1 MKQMLFVLMLLPF
14 LAKADAVYDRFLDL
28 KRECKAEWDGFYH
41 NMSNNVSDNQGI
53 WRKNGS
59 GLIFT
64 ATNTCNAITNLKYY
78 VALVKVSTNSVSTNL
93 TSVTKRFSNGEA
105 HHFTYL
111 TSGRI
116 SQIEHWLT
124 RKGDFK
130 CYEVDTNEDLTC
142 YYSMTNFYGEH
153 GLMMYKNGR
162 LTEIGSTPDFSV
174 LRKKP

>member
-1 MKQMLFVLMLLPF
+1 MKYLLSAMMLSLPLFVR
-14 LAKADAVYDRFLDL
+14 ADAVYDRFLDL

-41 NMSNNVSDNQGI
+41 SLSNNVSGNQGM

-64 ATNTCNAITNLKYY
+64 TTNSCNAVTNVKYY
-78 VALVKVSTNSVSTNL
+78 ADLVKVSTNVVSTNL

-105 HHFTYL
+105 HHFTYFAA
-111 TSGRI
+111 GKI

-153 GLMMYKNGR
+153 GLMMYKNGS
-162 LTEIGSTPDFSV
+162 LTEVGGIPDFSA
-174 LRKKP
+174 LRE

>member
-1 MKQMLFVLMLLPF
+1 MKQVLFAMMLLPF

-28 KRECKAEWDGFYH
+28 KRECKEAWNDFYH
-41 NMSNNVSDNQGI
+41 SMSNSMENRKFQWQGDE
-53 WRKNGS
+53 WG
-59 GLIFT
+59 GTFT
-64 ATNTCNAITNLKYY
+64 ATNICGAVTNVEYF
-78 VALVKVSTNSVSTNL
+78 VDLVKISTNIVSTNL
-93 TSVTKRFSNGEA
+93 TCVDRYYLADGV

-111 TSGRI
+111 AAGKI
-116 SQIEHWLT
+116 SQIEQLLT

-162 LTEIGSTPDFSV
+162 LTEVGGTPDFSV